1 MTIQFD
7 PTVGRVRLDP
17 RAFDALVDLEA
28 SADRSTGAD
37 RSAAADLSA
46 AGVLVDGRPHQVLA
60 PGLAAVTRPLA
71 RLEAVV
77 SSRQGLLVHQGWMS
91 VLSAVLADVGDG
103 TYDFA
108 GVATEFVPTTI
119 ARLVRL
125 RPRPRL
131 DPGTVTVTPELLDAL
146 IDPEDHRRARAADDL
161 ASVLTPRWGEPAE
174 LVRAG
179 AWCFW
184 TAEVSWAPPGRPV
197 RSDADLVS
205 RRVCV
210 LDTAAGMLALESAA
224 DTSTDDRLTLVPTTP
239 TDIWFL
245 LSGILPSDAELGVP
259 SPSV

>member
-1 MTIQFD
+1 VTIQFD

-17 RAFDALVDLEA
+17 RAFEALVDLEA
-28 SADRSTGAD
+28 SAD

-46 AGVLVDGRPHQVLA
+46 AGVLVDGRPHRVLA

-103 TYDFA
+103 TYDFV

-131 DPGTVTVTPELLDAL
+131 GTGTVPVTADLLDAL
-146 IDPEDHRRARAADDL
+146 IDPDDDRRARAADDL
-161 ASVLTPRWGEPAE
+161 ASVMAPSWDEPAE

-205 RRVCV
+205 RRFCM
-210 LDTAAGMLALESAA
+210 LDTAAGILGLESSAS
-224 DTSTDDRLTLVPTTP
+224 TSTGDRLTLVPTTP

-245 LSGILPSDAELGVP
+245 LSSILPSDADLGVP

>member
-1 MTIQFD
+1 VTIQFD

-17 RAFDALVDLEA
+17 RAFEALVDLEA
-28 SADRSTGAD
+28 SAD

-77 SSRQGLLVHQGWMS
+77 SSHQGLLVHQGWMS

-131 DPGTVTVTPELLDAL
+131 GPGTVTVTAELLDAL
-146 IDPEDHRRARAADDL
+146 IDSDDDRRARAADDL
-161 ASVLTPRWGEPAE
+161 ASVLAPRWDEPAE

-197 RSDADLVS
+197 GSDADLVS

-210 LDTAAGMLALESAA
+210 LDTAAGMLALESSA
-224 DTSTDDRLTLVPTTP
+224 DTSTSTSAGDRLTLVPTTP

-245 LSGILPSDAELGVP
+245 LSSILPSDADLGVP